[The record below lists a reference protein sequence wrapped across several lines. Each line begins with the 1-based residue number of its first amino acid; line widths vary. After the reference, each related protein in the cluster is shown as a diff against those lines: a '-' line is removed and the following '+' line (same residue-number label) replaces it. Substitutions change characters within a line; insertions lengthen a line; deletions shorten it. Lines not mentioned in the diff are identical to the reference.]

1 MWVWNRFVNRAC
13 FHVNGIKRYHWLAIQ
28 GIRQCHPC
36 WQCFNKNL
44 IHVPNIWTPTL
55 TSYSCGLIQISLTD
69 NDSRMVWDLMSSIYV
84 WHLFLAPT
92 ISGFIL
98 EVVTKESFLFL
109 ERTFGLLASIC
120 PPKEVDLARISTC
133 GLLRFLWLR
142 LWWLDQTC
150 NVFINYTPI
159 TFTACHWNKIQTL
172 LITLGRMKLF
182 SPRS

>member
-36 WQCFNKNL
+36 WKCFSKNL

-55 TSYSCGLIQISLTD
+55 ASYSCGLIQISLTD
-69 NDSRMVWDLMSSIYV
+69 NDLRMVWDLTSFIYV
-84 WHLFLAPT
+84 WHLFLAMT

-109 ERTFGLLASIC
+109 LWHSSKKKKKKKNPKPHTKTSKPKPEREGPRC
-120 PPKEVDLARISTC
+120 PPALREARPAAVRRT
-133 GLLRFLWLR
+133 LRIGAGWFPLR
-142 LWWLDQTC
+142 
-150 NVFINYTPI
+150 
-159 TFTACHWNKIQTL
+159 TL
-172 LITLGRMKLF
+172 RPPWRT
-182 SPRS
+182 

>member
-1 MWVWNRFVNRAC
+1 MHFTWTTMWVWNRLVNRAC

-55 TSYSCGLIQISLTD
+55 ASYSCGLIQISLTD
-69 NDSRMVWDLMSSIYV
+69 NDSRMVWDLTSSIYV

-109 ERTFGLLASIC
+109 
-120 PPKEVDLARISTC
+120 
-133 GLLRFLWLR
+133 LWHSSKKKKKAA
-142 LWWLDQTC
+142 WS
-150 NVFINYTPI
+150 
-159 TFTACHWNKIQTL
+159 ACLTVPRSSVCV
-172 LITLGRMKLF
+172 ITLTEKHQ
-182 SPRS
+182 PYKT